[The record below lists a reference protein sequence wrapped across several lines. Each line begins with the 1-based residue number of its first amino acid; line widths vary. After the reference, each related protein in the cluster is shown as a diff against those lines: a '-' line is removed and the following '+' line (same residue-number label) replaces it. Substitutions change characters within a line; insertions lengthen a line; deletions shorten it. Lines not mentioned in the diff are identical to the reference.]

1 MAYFA
6 KLKNENVIEVHI
18 VSNDVAPSEQA
29 GIDFLKN
36 LYNTGDVWKQT
47 SYNTKAGIHTL
58 GGTPFRKNFAAVG
71 HTYDESRDAFI
82 PSKPYNSWILNET
95 TCAWEPPIPYPGA
108 SLIWNESNQT
118 WDFISELGP

>member
-6 KLKNENVIEVHI
+6 KLKDENVIEVHL

-71 HTYDESRDAFI
+71 YTYDESRDAFI
-82 PSKPYNSWILNET
+82 PPTPYNSWILNET

-108 SLIWNESNQT
+108 SHIWNEANQT
-118 WDFISELGP
+118 WDFISEIGA

>member
-6 KLKNENVIEVHI
+6 KLKDENVIEVHL

-71 HTYDESRDAFI
+71 YTYDESRDAFI

-108 SLIWNESNQT
+108 SHIWNEANQT
-118 WDFISELGP
+118 WDFISEIGA